1 MASPFSYGYRILR
14 RTDNDRES
22 NGDGLSLDGER
33 GTGERVP
40 CTVTAWIAGMRGRD
54 ETGAAKNRAA
64 SVPILSN
71 AIRELEC
78 RFDGELKRIL
88 RVCAQPLPS
97 RGLR

>member
-14 RTDNDRES
+14 RTDNDLES

-40 CTVTAWIAGMRGRD
+40 CTVTAWIAWGNGRD
-54 ETGAAKNRAA
+54 ETVAAKNRAV
-64 SVPILSN
+64 SVSTPSS

-78 RFDGELKRIL
+78 RFDGERKRIL